1 MRFAQRLAIA
11 TATLLMVPL
20 GLVPPAAAQAGP
32 ARQAS
37 VETKPSGDVS
47 VDSFEPDTNAGEAR
61 YIVRYTDGS
70 DVAGQT
76 ASLQSQGVRV
86 GKTFSHAVKGAV
98 VAATPQKA
106 AELSRSA
113 GVAAVERDT
122 PVRID
127 TTQDSAPWGL
137 DRSDQRTLPLS
148 GTYTPPASG
157 AGVAIY
163 VVDTGV
169 LGTHVDF
176 GGRVTAGWS
185 AFAGKPATD
194 PCTSAPTLE
203 AGHGTHV
210 AGIAAGSTYGMA
222 KSATIVPVRVLD
234 CNGGGIASDVIAGLN
249 WVVQDHQAH
258 PGPAV
263 ANLSLSGAANT
274 SLDTAV
280 QNAIKAGITVT
291 LAAGNSDAGQPS
303 VDACTRSPARVP
315 EALTV
320 AASDMFDGQ
329 AYFSN
334 YGPCVALYAPGVQIT
349 SDWNTS
355 DTATNILQGT
365 SMAAPHA
372 AGASAMLLSLN
383 PTWNPQNVSD
393 ALKSSAT
400 AGAIAAPAGQGTPN
414 RLLYVGPS
422 DNNGAVVSAGGF
434 VSRAPYRALDTRV
447 GTGGV
452 TGGVTGPIAP
462 GQTINLTV
470 TGRGGIPATGVSA
483 VAMNIT
489 VTAPTAAGYITAY
502 AGGTTKPD
510 TSNVNYG
517 PGQTV
522 PNFAI
527 TPVAADGTVSFT
539 NSSSGTVHLI
549 ADTSGYYLGGTPT
562 QSGTF
567 KSLVMP
573 RRQLD
578 TRTSTG
584 GINGPIGPGQT
595 IKVKLADGGYVPT
608 GVSAVAMNITVTAPT
623 AAGYITAYAGGTAKP
638 DTSNVNYGPGQT
650 VPNFAITPVA
660 ADGTVSFTNSSSG
673 TVQIIAD
680 TFGYIIGGPPPSQP
694 GAFGVLAPPQRQ
706 LDSRTGGGPV
716 APGQTIRVQI
726 TGQGGVPVS
735 RVSAVALNITVTEP
749 TSAGFITA
757 FAGGTAPNTS
767 NLNYGPG
774 QTVPNFAITPVG
786 ADGTVSFTNSSSG
799 TVQLIADT
807 SGYYLGG

>member
-11 TATLLMVPL
+11 TTALLMVPL
-20 GLVPPAAAQAGP
+20 GLLPPAAAQAAP

-37 VETKPSGDVS
+37 VETNPSSDVS
-47 VDSFEPDTNAGEAR
+47 VDSLEPDTTAGEAR

-70 DVAGQT
+70 DVAGET
-76 ASLQSQGVRV
+76 ASLRSQGVRV

-98 VAATPQKA
+98 VAATAQKA

-127 TTQDSAPWGL
+127 TTQDGAPWGL

-157 AGVAIY
+157 AGVAVY

-176 GGRVTAGWS
+176 GGRVTSGWS
-185 AFAGKPATD
+185 AFAGEPATD
-194 PCTSAPTLE
+194 PCTSAPTPE

-210 AGIAAGSTYGMA
+210 AGIAAGSTYGIA
-222 KSATIVPVRVLD
+222 KSATIVPVRVLN
-234 CNGGGIASDVIAGLN
+234 CSGGGNASDVIAGLN

-258 PGPAV
+258 PGQPAV
-263 ANLSLSGAANT
+263 ANLSLSGDPNQ
-274 SLDTAV
+274 SLDAAV
-280 QNAIKAGITVT
+280 QNAIDNGITVT
-291 LAAGNSDAGQPS
+291 LAAGNSS
-303 VDACTRSPARVP
+303 VDACTLSPSRVP
-315 EALTV
+315 AAITV
-320 AASDMFDGQ
+320 AATDAFDRQ
-329 AYFSN
+329 ATFSN
-334 YGPCVALYAPGVQIT
+334 FGSCVDLYAPGVQIT

-355 DTATNILQGT
+355 NTATNILQGT
-365 SMAAPHA
+365 SMAAPHV
-372 AGASAMLLSLN
+372 AGAAAMLLFLHPSWSPAQVAATL
-383 PTWNPQNVSD
+383 T
-393 ALKSSAT
+393 SSAT
-400 AGAIAAPAGQGTPN
+400 PGAIAAPAGQGTPN

-434 VSRAPYRALDTRV
+434 VSRAPYRVLDTRD
-447 GTGGV
+447 G

-462 GQTINLTV
+462 GQTVSLTV

-502 AGGTTKPD
+502 AGGTAKPD

-522 PNFAI
+522 PDFAI

-539 NSSSGTVHLI
+539 NSSSGTVQLI
-549 ADTSGYYLGGTPT
+549 ADTSGYYLAGTPT

-567 KSLVMP
+567 KSLDVP

-578 TRTSTG
+578 TRNGTG
-584 GINGPIGPGQT
+584 AINGPIGPGQT

-638 DTSNVNYGPGQT
+638 GTSNVNYGPDQT
-650 VPNFAITPVA
+650 VPNFAITPVS

-673 TVQIIAD
+673 TVQLIAD
-680 TFGYIIGGPPPSQP
+680 TFGYVIGGAAPSQP
-694 GAFGVLAPPQRQ
+694 GAFGVLVPPQRQ

-735 RVSAVALNITVTEP
+735 GVSAVALNITVTEP

-807 SGYYLGG
+807 SGYYLAG